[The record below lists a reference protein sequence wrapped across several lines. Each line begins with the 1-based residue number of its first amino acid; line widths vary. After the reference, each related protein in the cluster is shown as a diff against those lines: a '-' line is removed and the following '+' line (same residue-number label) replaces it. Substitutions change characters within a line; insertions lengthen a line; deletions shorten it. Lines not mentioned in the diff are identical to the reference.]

1 MRIAV
6 VVGVFPTVSETFILN
21 QVTGLIDRGHDV
33 HIFAARSGRP
43 AAIHDEIISY
53 RLLDRT
59 RYSAWMPSRHPHR
72 FLVALPLI
80 AKALFRRRAN
90 GARLLSTARF
100 GFRSAPLELLS
111 DAAAF
116 QGSDPFDVVLCH
128 HGPMGA
134 RIARLR
140 DAGVV
145 SGRVVT
151 VFHGSDASAYV
162 RRVGSHA
169 YAHLFATDDLFLPVS
184 DHWRRRLIALG
195 CPADRMGVH
204 GLGVDC
210 RRFAFAWR
218 ERRAGEPLRLVT
230 VARLVERKGV
240 ANGIRAVAELVR
252 SGVDVEY
259 TIVGDGPLSGVLV
272 HLARELGLSERVR
285 IIDSVSHGAV
295 AAILARSHVMVAP
308 SVTASDGD
316 MEGIP
321 VAIMEAM
328 ASGLPV
334 VSTVHG
340 GIPELIEDDVTGYL
354 VPEGDVRAL
363 AVRLA
368 HLSRDSTSSRRVST
382 AARKLIVQRH
392 DIEKLNDRLVRHFE
406 ALTAD
411 SPFLSVVP
419 ALQTGLAGPSRVSE
433 SSARGGRGE
442 LAVEPTSR
450 SSDELHF

>member
-6 VVGVFPTVSETFILN
+6 VVGVFPTVSETFVLN

-33 HIFAARSGRP
+33 QIFAARLGRP
-43 AAIHDEIISY
+43 AAIHDEIIRY
-53 RLLDRT
+53 RLMDRAHH
-59 RYSAWMPSRHPHR
+59 SAWLPAHHPHR
-72 FLVALPLI
+72 FLVALPLV

-90 GARLLSTARF
+90 GAQLLSTARF

-116 QGSDPFDVVLCH
+116 QGRDSFDVVLCH
-128 HGPMGA
+128 HGPTGA
-134 RIARLR
+134 RVARLR
-140 DAGVV
+140 EAGVV

-151 VFHGSDASAYV
+151 VFHGSDVSAYV

-169 YAHLFATDDLFLPVS
+169 YAHLFATGDLFLPVS

-195 CPADRMGVH
+195 CPAERIAVH
-204 GLGVDC
+204 GMGVDC
-210 RRFAFAWR
+210 RRFVFARR
-218 ERRAGEPLRLVT
+218 ERRAGETFRLVT

-240 ANGIRAVAELVR
+240 ADGIRAAAELVR

-285 IIDSVSHGAV
+285 IINSLSHGAV
-295 AAILARSHVMVAP
+295 AAILARSHVMLAP
-308 SVTASDGD
+308 SVTAADGD

-321 VAIMEAM
+321 VAMMEAM

-334 VSTVHG
+334 VSTIHS

-363 AVRLA
+363 AARLSRLA
-368 HLSRDSTSSRRVST
+368 RDYASTQQLCATARR
-382 AARKLIVQRH
+382 LIVQRH
-392 DIEKLNDRLVRHFE
+392 DIDRLNDRLVRHFD
-406 ALTAD
+406 ALTDGAVMSL
-411 SPFLSVVP
+411 SPVHGAPVRTARMSDPP
-419 ALQTGLAGPSRVSE
+419 AGNETVHLNG
-433 SSARGGRGE
+433 
-442 LAVEPTSR
+442 
-450 SSDELHF
+450 

>member
-6 VVGVFPTVSETFILN
+6 VVSAFPTVSETFVLN

-33 HIFAARSGRP
+33 RIFAARPGRP
-43 AAIHDEIISY
+43 AAIHDEIVSY
-53 RLLDRT
+53 RLPDRV
-59 RYSAWMPSRHPHR
+59 RHSAWLPAHHPHR
-72 FLVALPLI
+72 FLVALPLV
-80 AKALFRRRAN
+80 AKALFRRRGN
-90 GARLLSTARF
+90 GARLLSSARF
-100 GFRSAPLELLS
+100 GFRSAPLELLA

-116 QGSDPFDVVLCH
+116 RENSSFDIVLCH

-140 DAGVV
+140 EAGVV

-162 RRVGSHA
+162 RRAGSHA
-169 YAHLFATDDLFLPVS
+169 YAHLFSTGDLFLPVS

-195 CPADRMGVH
+195 CPAERIAVH
-204 GLGVDC
+204 GMGVDC
-210 RRFAFAWR
+210 RRFAFARR
-218 ERRAGEPLRLVT
+218 ERRSGEALRLVT

-240 ANGIRAVAELVR
+240 ADAVRAVAELAR

-259 TIVGDGPLSGVLV
+259 TVVGDGPLSGVLV
-272 HLARELGLSERVR
+272 HLARELGVSERVR
-285 IIDSVSHGAV
+285 IVGSLSHGAV
-295 AAILARSHVMVAP
+295 AAILARSHAMVAP

-328 ASGLPV
+328 ACGLPV

-340 GIPELIEDDVTGYL
+340 GIPELIEDEVTGYL

-363 AVRLA
+363 AARLGQIA
-368 HLSRDSTSSRRVST
+368 RDYTRTQRVSA
-382 AARKLIVQRH
+382 AARRLVVQRH
-392 DIEKLNDRLVRHFE
+392 DIEKLNDRLVRRFE
-406 ALTAD
+406 ALTSD
-411 SPFLSVVP
+411 SPVLSVIP
-419 ALQTGLAGPSRVSE
+419 A
-433 SSARGGRGE
+433 
-442 LAVEPTSR
+442 
-450 SSDELHF
+450 

>member
-6 VVGVFPTVSETFILN
+6 VVGVFPTVSETFVLN

-33 HIFAARSGRP
+33 RIFAARLGRP

-53 RLLDRT
+53 RLMDRA
-59 RYSAWMPSRHPHR
+59 RHSAWLPAHHPHR
-72 FLVALPLI
+72 SLVALPLL

-116 QGSDPFDVVLCH
+116 QGSDSFDVVLCH

-134 RIARLR
+134 RVARLR
-140 DAGVV
+140 EAGVV

-169 YAHLFATDDLFLPVS
+169 YAHLFATGDLFLPVS

-195 CPADRMGVH
+195 CPAERIAVH
-204 GLGVDC
+204 GMGVDC
-210 RRFAFAWR
+210 RRFAFARR
-218 ERRAGEPLRLVT
+218 ERRTGEPLRLVT

-240 ANGIRAVAELVR
+240 ANGIRAAAELVR

-272 HLARELGLSERVR
+272 HLARELGISQRVR
-285 IIDSVSHGAV
+285 IIGSVSHGAV

-308 SVTASDGD
+308 SVTAANGD

-321 VAIMEAM
+321 VAMMEAM

-334 VSTVHG
+334 VSTIHS

-354 VPEGDVRAL
+354 VPEGDAGAL
-363 AVRLA
+363 AARLSRLA
-368 HLSRDSTSSRRVST
+368 RDFASTQRVST
-382 AARKLIVQRH
+382 AARRVIVQRH
-392 DIEKLNDRLVRHFE
+392 DIDKLNDRLVRHFD
-406 ALTAD
+406 ALMSGGGKPSLT
-411 SPFLSVVP
+411 VHP
-419 ALQTGLAGPSRVSE
+419 ASAAVGIGAARMLGLR
-433 SSARGGRGE
+433 GRGQP
-442 LAVEPTSR
+442 AVHAE
-450 SSDELHF
+450 DAEG

>member
-6 VVGVFPTVSETFILN
+6 VVGAFPTVSETFVLN

-33 HIFAARSGRP
+33 RIFAARSGRP

-53 RLLDRT
+53 RLMDLV
-59 RYSAWMPSRHPHR
+59 RYSAWLPTYHPHR
-72 FLVALPLI
+72 LLAALPLV
-80 AKALFRRRAN
+80 AKALFRRRGN
-90 GARLLSTARF
+90 GARLLSAARF
-100 GFRSAPLELLS
+100 GFHSAPLELLS

-116 QGSDPFDVVLCH
+116 QGSDSFDIVLCH

-134 RIARLR
+134 RVARLR
-140 DAGVV
+140 EAGVV

-169 YAHLFATDDLFLPVS
+169 YAHLFATGDLFLPVS

-195 CPADRMGVH
+195 CPAERIAVH
-204 GLGVDC
+204 GMGVDC
-210 RRFAFAWR
+210 RRFAFARR

-230 VARLVERKGV
+230 VARLVERKGI
-240 ANGIRAVAELVR
+240 ANAIGAVAELAR
-252 SGVDVEY
+252 SGVEVEY
-259 TIVGDGPLSGVLV
+259 TIVGDGPLSAVLV
-272 HLARELGLSERVR
+272 HLARDLGVAGCVR
-285 IIDSVSHGAV
+285 IIGSVSHGAV
-295 AAILARSHVMVAP
+295 AAILARSHLMVAP
-308 SVTASDGD
+308 SITATDGD

-363 AVRLA
+363 AARLEQ
-368 HLSRDSTSSRRVST
+368 LSRDFAASQRVSS
-382 AARKLIVQRH
+382 AARRLIVQRH
-392 DIEKLNDRLVRHFE
+392 DIDRLNDRLVRYFE
-406 ALTAD
+406 ALTTD
-411 SPFLSVVP
+411 SPLLSVVP
-419 ALQTGLAGPSRVSE
+419 A
-433 SSARGGRGE
+433 
-442 LAVEPTSR
+442 
-450 SSDELHF
+450 